1 MASCCART
9 ISRTNAS
16 SVHCVILRNTSRP
29 REASEAPMAAAS
41 PDRSIDTDLRGPR
54 PLQQRHPGS
63 TSARCGAGSRPAAAG
78 TVIGS
83 SPLTAS
89 TDCRRIAG
97 ACVHRAAA
105 RQLALRGGKIRA
117 RDPAAAVWRLS
128 DAGGGIR
135 PQSGAWAGSVVH
147 TLGDCPA
154 GSAASQGAALYA
166 RRDGCLD
173 GVFHFDQR
181 AQCPA
186 VYIRAVA
193 GLVGVLEFS
202 DTASGGTDVCRRVRA
217 APAPAA
223 IDAQNHARRY
233 GASLLS
239 IAGRR
244 RSPAM
249 VSGV

>member
-9 ISRTNAS
+9 IRRTNAS
-16 SVHCVILRNTSRP
+16 SVHCGILRNTSRP

-41 PDRSIDTDLRGPR
+41 PDRSIDTDLR
-54 PLQQRHPGS
+54 
-63 TSARCGAGSRPAAAG
+63 
-78 TVIGS
+78 
-83 SPLTAS
+83 
-89 TDCRRIAG
+89 RIAG
-97 ACVHRAAA
+97 ACVHRATA
-105 RQLALRGGKIRA
+105 RQLALRGGKFRA

-128 DAGGGIR
+128 DAGGGVR
-135 PQSGAWAGSVVH
+135 TQSGAWAGSVVH

-154 GSAASQGAALYA
+154 GSAASQGAALYP
-166 RRDGCLD
+166 RRDRRLD

-223 IDAQNHARRY
+223 IDAHNHARRY

-244 RSPAM
+244 RGPAM